1 MLFRS
6 YTEEE
11 REQIKIRIIEILREN
26 ETMNY
31 QKLANMIIDENL
43 AYSQHVVAH
52 TLQRGC
58 KNHKNYNGEDL
69 FENPS
74 RGLWKLSNKECIFCQ
89 MKDYILENELAYA
102 IYDKYPVGKG
112 HMLFIPKRHVK
123 DFFDITKEERE
134 AIFELIDEGKK
145 LLDEKYSPDSYNVG
159 INCGEHAGQTIMHV
173 HVHLIPRYIGDMKD
187 PTGGVRG
194 VIPYKMKY

>member
-1 MLFRS
+1 MA

-43 AYSQHVVAH
+43 AYSQYVVAH

-74 RGLWKLSNKECIFCQ
+74 RGLWKLSNKECIFCK

-134 AIFELIDEGKK
+134 AIFDLIDEGKK

-194 VIPYKMKY
+194 VIPEKMKY

>member
-1 MLFRS
+1 MA

-74 RGLWKLSNKECIFCQ
+74 RGLWKLSNKECIFCK

-134 AIFELIDEGKK
+134 AIFDLIDEGKK
-145 LLDEKYSPDSYNVG
+145 LLDKKYSPDSYNVG

-194 VIPYKMKY
+194 VIPEKMKY

>member
-1 MLFRS
+1 MA

-74 RGLWKLSNKECIFCQ
+74 RGLWKLSNKECIFCK

-134 AIFELIDEGKK
+134 AIFDLRDEGKK

-194 VIPYKMKY
+194 VIPEKMKY

>member
-1 MLFRS
+1 
-6 YTEEE
+6 
-11 REQIKIRIIEILREN
+11 
-26 ETMNY
+26 MN
-31 QKLANMIIDENL
+31 
-43 AYSQHVVAH
+43 
-52 TLQRGC
+52 
-58 KNHKNYNGEDL
+58 
-69 FENPS
+69 
-74 RGLWKLSNKECIFCQ
+74 CIFCE

-123 DFFDITKEERE
+123 NFFDITKEERE

-145 LLDEKYSPDSYNVG
+145 LLDKKYSPDSYNVG

-187 PTGGVRG
+187 PTGGVRA
-194 VIPYKMKY
+194 VSYTHLTLPTTERV

>member
-1 MLFRS
+1 
-6 YTEEE
+6 
-11 REQIKIRIIEILREN
+11 
-26 ETMNY
+26 MN
-31 QKLANMIIDENL
+31 
-43 AYSQHVVAH
+43 
-52 TLQRGC
+52 
-58 KNHKNYNGEDL
+58 
-69 FENPS
+69 
-74 RGLWKLSNKECIFCQ
+74 CIFCE

-145 LLDEKYSPDSYNVG
+145 LLDKKYSPDSYNVG

-187 PTGGVRG
+187 PRGGVRG
-194 VIPYKMKY
+194 CNTREDEVLKEYR

>member
-1 MLFRS
+1 MA

-69 FENPS
+69 FENLS

>member
-1 MLFRS
+1 MA

-74 RGLWKLSNKECIFCQ
+74 RGLWKLSNKECIFCK

-134 AIFELIDEGKK
+134 AIFDLIDEGKK

-194 VIPYKMKY
+194 VIPKKMKY

>member
-1 MLFRS
+1 MA

-194 VIPYKMKY
+194 VIPEKMKY

>member
-1 MLFRS
+1 MA

-74 RGLWKLSNKECIFCQ
+74 RGVWKLSNKECVFCQ

-173 HVHLIPRYIGDMKD
+173 HVHLIPRYIGDIKN

-194 VIPYKMKY
+194 VIPEKMKY

>member
-1 MLFRS
+1 MS

-11 REQIKIRIIEILREN
+11 REQIKSRVIEILSEN

-31 QKLANMIIDENL
+31 QKLANIIIDENL

-58 KNHKNYNGEDL
+58 KKHKNYNGEDL

-74 RGLWKLSNKECIFCQ
+74 RGVWKLSNRDCIFCE
-89 MKDYILENELAYA
+89 MDNYVLENELAYA
-102 IYDKYPVGKG
+102 IFDKFPVGKG

-123 DFFDITKEERE
+123 DFFDITKEERN

-145 LLDEKYSPDSYNVG
+145 LLDEKYSPEGYNVG
-159 INCGEHAGQTIMHV
+159 INCGEVAGQTVMHV
-173 HVHLIPRYIGDMKD
+173 HVHLIPRYKGDTHCPK
-187 PTGGVRG
+187 GGVRG
-194 VIPYKMKY
+194 VIPDKMKY

>member
-1 MLFRS
+1 MA

-11 REQIKIRIIEILREN
+11 REQIKIRIIEILMEN
-26 ETMNY
+26 KTMNY

-145 LLDEKYSPDSYNVG
+145 LLDKKYSPDSYNVG

-194 VIPYKMKY
+194 VIPEKMKY

>member
-1 MLFRS
+1 MA

-173 HVHLIPRYIGDMKD
+173 HVHLIPRYIGDIKD

>member
-1 MLFRS
+1 MA

-74 RGLWKLSNKECIFCQ
+74 RGLWKLSNKECVFCQ

-145 LLDEKYSPDSYNVG
+145 LLDKKYSPDSYNVG

-194 VIPYKMKY
+194 VIPEKMKY

>member
-1 MLFRS
+1 MA

-74 RGLWKLSNKECIFCQ
+74 RWVWKLSNKECIFCK

-134 AIFELIDEGKK
+134 AIFDLIDEGKK

-194 VIPYKMKY
+194 VIPEKMKY

>member
-1 MLFRS
+1 MV

-134 AIFELIDEGKK
+134 AIFDLIDEGKK
-145 LLDEKYSPDSYNVG
+145 LLDKKYSPDSYNVG

-194 VIPYKMKY
+194 VIPEKMKY

>member
-1 MLFRS
+1 MA

-74 RGLWKLSNKECIFCQ
+74 RGVWKLSNKECIFCQ
-89 MKDYILENELAYA
+89 MKGYILENELAYA

-173 HVHLIPRYIGDMKD
+173 HVHLIPRYIGDIKD

-194 VIPYKMKY
+194 VIPEKMKY

>member
-1 MLFRS
+1 MA

-74 RGLWKLSNKECIFCQ
+74 RGLWKLSNKECIFCK
-89 MKDYILENELAYA
+89 MKDYILENELAYT

-123 DFFDITKEERE
+123 NFFDITKEERE
-134 AIFELIDEGKK
+134 AIFELIDEGKR

-159 INCGEHAGQTIMHV
+159 INCGEYAGQTVMHV

-187 PTGGVRG
+187 PRGGVRG
-194 VIPYKMKY
+194 VIPDKMKY

>member
-1 MLFRS
+1 MA

-74 RGLWKLSNKECIFCQ
+74 RGVWKLSNKECVFCQ
-89 MKDYILENELAYA
+89 MKNYILENELAYA

-134 AIFELIDEGKK
+134 AIFDLIDEGKK

-173 HVHLIPRYIGDMKD
+173 HVHLIPRYIGDIKD

>member
-1 MLFRS
+1 MA

-58 KNHKNYNGEDL
+58 KSHKNYNGEDL

-74 RGLWKLSNKECIFCQ
+74 RGLWKLSNKECIFCK

-134 AIFELIDEGKK
+134 AIFDLIDEGKK

-194 VIPYKMKY
+194 VIPEKMKY

>member
-1 MLFRS
+1 MA

-74 RGLWKLSNKECIFCQ
+74 RGVWKLSNKECIFCK

-134 AIFELIDEGKK
+134 AIFDLIDEGKK

-194 VIPYKMKY
+194 VIPEKMKY

>member
-1 MLFRS
+1 MA

-43 AYSQHVVAH
+43 AYSPHVVAH

-58 KNHKNYNGEDL
+58 RNHKNYNGEDL

-74 RGLWKLSNKECIFCQ
+74 RGIWKLSNKECVFCQ
-89 MKDYILENELAYA
+89 MKNYILENELAYA

-134 AIFELIDEGKK
+134 AIFDLIDEGKK

-173 HVHLIPRYIGDMKD
+173 HVHLIPRYIGDIKD

>member
-1 MLFRS
+1 MA
-6 YTEEE
+6 YTDEE

-74 RGLWKLSNKECIFCQ
+74 RGLWKLSNKECIFCK

-134 AIFELIDEGKK
+134 AIFDLIDEGKK

-194 VIPYKMKY
+194 VIPEKMKY

>member
-1 MLFRS
+1 MA

-74 RGLWKLSNKECIFCQ
+74 RGVWKLSNKECIFCQ

-194 VIPYKMKY
+194 VIPEKMKY

>member
-1 MLFRS
+1 ME

-134 AIFELIDEGKK
+134 AIFDLIDEGKK

-194 VIPYKMKY
+194 VIPEKMKY

>member
-1 MLFRS
+1 MA

-74 RGLWKLSNKECIFCQ
+74 RGVWKLSNKECVFCQ

-145 LLDEKYSPDSYNVG
+145 LLDKKYSPDSYNVG

-173 HVHLIPRYIGDMKD
+173 HVHLSPRYIGDMKD

-194 VIPYKMKY
+194 VIPEKMKY

>member
-1 MLFRS
+1 MA

-74 RGLWKLSNKECIFCQ
+74 RWVWKLSNKECIFCQ

-134 AIFELIDEGKK
+134 AIFDLIDEGKK

-194 VIPYKMKY
+194 VIPEKMKY

>member
-1 MLFRS
+1 MA

-74 RGLWKLSNKECIFCQ
+74 RGVWKLSNKECIFCQ

-145 LLDEKYSPDSYNVG
+145 LLDKKYSPDSYNVG

-173 HVHLIPRYIGDMKD
+173 HVHLIPRYIGDIKN

-194 VIPYKMKY
+194 VIPEKMKY

>member
-1 MLFRS
+1 MA

-74 RGLWKLSNKECIFCQ
+74 RGLWKLSNKECIFCK

-134 AIFELIDEGKK
+134 AIFDLIDEGKK

-187 PTGGVRG
+187 PTGGV
-194 VIPYKMKY
+194 

>member
-1 MLFRS
+1 MA

-74 RGLWKLSNKECIFCQ
+74 RGVWKLSNKECIFCQ

-134 AIFELIDEGKK
+134 AIFELIDEGKR

-194 VIPYKMKY
+194 VIPEKMKY

>member
-1 MLFRS
+1 MA

-187 PTGGVRG
+187 PTGGIRG

>member
-1 MLFRS
+1 MA

-74 RGLWKLSNKECIFCQ
+74 RGVWKLSNKECVFCQ

-173 HVHLIPRYIGDMKD
+173 HVHLIPRYIGDIKD